1 MICYLQIST
10 WDPATSDVTL
20 NNESVPEINPD
31 CKYLM
36 DLGRSLNL
44 YGTPF
49 NTALGFFGNICT
61 FLIMS
66 RPGFNKSSTSIYFRL
81 LAIVDFD
88 ILLFNQIYTWTDD
101 NFDPYYKYWMRNDII
116 CKLNFV
122 NFGWSMISSAS
133 LLVAVTFE
141 RFLITAMP

>member
-1 MICYLQIST
+1 MLFAEMEIST

-49 NTALGFFGNICT
+49 NTALRFFGNICT

-66 RPGFNKSSTSIYFRL
+66 RPGFNKSSTFIYFRL

-88 ILLFNQIYTWTDD
+88 ICLTKFTPGWTTTLTPTI
-101 NFDPYYKYWMRNDII
+101 NT
-116 CKLNFV
+116 
-122 NFGWSMISSAS
+122 G
-133 LLVAVTFE
+133 
-141 RFLITAMP
+141 